1 VPATIASSVK
11 ASCNADADM
20 SEEVLPFVD
29 VSLLQTDFSAWRASA
44 TVVSPSS
51 LREQA
56 KQAQADNFTTR
67 CLDKTVTEADFF
79 KTDYNMS
86 LAVQKARMNQSSGS
100 FLVDALCFGG
110 ACDSDDIVQDL
121 KFIWPTAHPLITM
134 LALYRQYSWLNF
146 TEDDLS
152 HYISFTRFG
161 SGMDKLSCDWCSII
175 NGLNE
180 LTLDKLK
187 HVSAVPDGSSISE
200 VTSLMESYEH
210 FPKSS
215 DVSFKPT
222 AAQLAAYDLPAST
235 IAPLLEWRNAVEYIE
250 QRWCPFKTLQRLN
263 FNRSYY
269 AFSTEDR
276 EELMQAQAILKE
288 KKRITG
294 ADVTCESCNK
304 VINEQLIKFQPDE
317 PSLFDRKGAAGLS
330 YMDRLKCA
338 LGIECREAT
347 VFVPCPRS

>member
-1 VPATIASSVK
+1 
-11 ASCNADADM
+11 
-20 SEEVLPFVD
+20 
-29 VSLLQTDFSAWRASA
+29 LLQTDFSAWRASA
-44 TVVSPSS
+44 TDFSTPS

-79 KTDYNMS
+79 MTAFNMS

-100 FLVDALCFGG
+100 FLIDALCFGG

-121 KFIWPTAHPLITM
+121 KFIVPTANALIAI
-134 LALYRQYSWLNF
+134 LALYRQYSWLNV
-146 TEDDLS
+146 TEDDMS

-161 SGMDKLSCDWCSII
+161 SGLDKLSCDWCSII

-347 VFVPCPRS
+347 VSVLCPRS